1 MENPWCPI
9 ELANSDLKHMED
21 KQKICLDIENPAQM
35 RSIMSSSNNV
45 KLTAKM
51 VPWGKEV
58 MVEYKG
64 VVDVQVVGNCSEGW
78 VEMEEM
84 CLLVVTQ
91 RKNWKVNKSRFLKIL
106 FWKYY
111 QEAEQFCNNLGG
123 TLASVGSEEKN
134 MKLAE
139 IVSAR

>member
-1 MENPWCPI
+1 
-9 ELANSDLKHMED
+9 MED
-21 KQKICLDIENPAQM
+21 KQKICLEIENPAQM
-35 RSIMSSSNNV
+35 RSIMSNSNNV

-91 RKNWKVNKSRFLKIL
+91 EKNWKVNKSGF
-106 FWKYY
+106 
-111 QEAEQFCNNLGG
+111 
-123 TLASVGSEEKN
+123 
-134 MKLAE
+134 
-139 IVSAR
+139 

>member
-1 MENPWCPI
+1 
-9 ELANSDLKHMED
+9 
-21 KQKICLDIENPAQM
+21 
-35 RSIMSSSNNV
+35 MSNSNNV

-91 RKNWKVNKSRFLKIL
+91 GKKWKVKKYGFFKFLY
-106 FWKYY
+106 WKYY
-111 QEAEQFCNNLGG
+111 QEAEQFCNNLG
-123 TLASVGSEEKN
+123 
-134 MKLAE
+134 
-139 IVSAR
+139 

>member
-1 MENPWCPI
+1 
-9 ELANSDLKHMED
+9 MED
-21 KQKICLDIENPAQM
+21 KQKICLEIENPDQM
-35 RSIMSSSNNV
+35 RSIMSNSNNV

-91 RKNWKVNKSRFLKIL
+91 EKNWKAKQIRIFKNSIFEIL
-106 FWKYY
+106 S
-111 QEAEQFCNNLGG
+111 GG
-123 TLASVGSEEKN
+123 
-134 MKLAE
+134 
-139 IVSAR
+139 